1 MKINY
6 GEIIS
11 TGTNYMDAQN
21 HFRSKYHRPGGYY
34 ITHADP
40 ELYDAYRL
48 VEKYETALNAM
59 AYAFEIPASVI
70 ISAARVEN
78 RYYERGGQCLF
89 DYKKL
94 LESLA

>member
-6 GEIIS
+6 AEIINA
-11 TGTNYMDAQN
+11 GTNYIDARN
-21 HFRSKYHRPGGYY
+21 SFSSKFHRPGGYY

-40 ELYDAYRL
+40 DLYDSYRL
-48 VEKYETALNAM
+48 VDKYETALNAM
-59 AYAFEIPASVI
+59 AYAFEIPVSVI
-70 ISAARVEN
+70 INAARIEN
-78 RYYERGGQCLF
+78 RYYERGGQYLV